1 MASVWQRVRGAVADF
16 FGGFRTTYL
25 NFRNYDAPLSIKW
38 RLVWRN
44 NWIKARTLSL
54 CCGNLGEPGC

>member
-1 MASVWQRVRGAVADF
+1 MANVWQRLRRGVADLLW
-16 FGGFRTTYL
+16 GFRTTYR
-25 NFRNYDAPLSIKW
+25 NFRDYDAPLSVKW

-44 NWIKARTLSL
+44 NWIKARTFSL

>member
-1 MASVWQRVRGAVADF
+1 MANVWQRLCRPVAVL

-25 NFRNYDAPLSIKW
+25 NFRNYDAPLSVKW

-44 NWIKARTLSL
+44 NWIKARTFSL